1 MRPWALAIIDAL
13 VDGPRPTK
21 DVVRLAAPFVPP
33 GRAYRRYRIT
43 PKKPGSNR
51 PVADEAH
58 MLASGARWVVA
69 ESIHSMSVRKP
80 NATLLRYHV
89 DGVEYL
95 ELTDQ
100 GKRRLGL
107 ETEVSDGRE
116 DPGDPQPD

>member
-1 MRPWALAIIDAL
+1 MKPWGLAVIDAL
-13 VDGPRPTK
+13 VDGPRPVK
-21 DVVRLAAPFVPP
+21 EVVRLAAPFVPP
-33 GRAYRRYRIT
+33 GRAYRRYRIV

-51 PVADEAH
+51 SPVDEAH
-58 MLASGARWVVA
+58 MIASGARWVVG
-69 ESIHSMSVRKP
+69 ESIHSMKTS
-80 NATLLRYHV
+80 NTLLRYTV